1 MSKGRLPTSPEVSKG
16 SRVGPMPLN
25 SLITEGRALVETAFE
40 RLQKH
45 KSLTVRSYAKV
56 MTRVGDRD
64 RKKMIALWDGMVASP
79 GDVQAA
85 RVLAKQY
92 HLDGTMASW
101 HGRKLKAGEKYPTGQ
116 ELFKAASEEVK
127 VLRARAKKAAADA
140 GKNYVDPRLGPRGS
154 F

>member
-1 MSKGRLPTSPEVSKG
+1 
-16 SRVGPMPLN
+16 
-25 SLITEGRALVETAFE
+25 
-40 RLQKH
+40 
-45 KSLTVRSYAKV
+45 